1 MVYTSY
7 VYLVLFL
14 GMTFLLYTIFP
25 KKYKWTVLLAASYIY
40 YMAASRI
47 WLIVFILLT
56 SLSAYLGAIWID
68 KINEL
73 FTSVKKLMDRQQK
86 KEFKEKILW
95 QKKMVIVLMLL
106 INVGTLVFLK
116 YFNFFADVLNIT
128 LFNQLHMEIPM
139 LKLFL
144 PLGISFY
151 TLQAVSYVIDVYRG
165 KYKADY
171 HFGRVSLYLTFF
183 PTIVEGPITRYDQ
196 VAYQLYEG
204 HEFNYV
210 NLTQGC
216 QLILWGMF
224 KKIVIADRA
233 NMLVNYV
240 FNDYMKFSGLSVVIA
255 IIFYTIQLYTEF
267 SGAMDIVRGSA
278 QIFSVELPE
287 NFKQPFF
294 SKSIN
299 EFWQKWHITLGA
311 WLRDYVFY
319 SVSLSGAFKK
329 FNHFVKN
336 HCNEYFSKLLPATTA
351 LFFVWIC
358 NGLWHGAS
366 MKYVMYGMYYYI
378 LMVIGMFM
386 EPVFHKILEA
396 LHIQKEKTYFKFF
409 QILRTVFIVNIG
421 MLIFR
426 AGTLSAAYHMF
437 ISCFQNFHL
446 DLSVIAHL
454 GLSVAD
460 VSIILIGTLV
470 VFIMSLIKEK
480 GIHIRESIS
489 KWNIVPRWSFY
500 LTSLFV
506 VIIFGAYGRGYDIVS
521 FIYAQF

>member
-14 GMTFLLYTIFP
+14 GITFLTYTVFP
-25 KKYKWTVLLAASYIY
+25 KKYKWTILLAASYIY
-40 YMAASRI
+40 YVAASRL
-47 WLIVFILLT
+47 WLVIFILLT
-56 SLSAYLGAIWID
+56 TLSVYISAIWID
-68 KINEL
+68 RINDL
-73 FTSVKKLMDRQQK
+73 FKSVKKLLDREQK
-86 KEFKEKILW
+86 KAFKEKILW
-95 QKKMVIVLMLL
+95 QKKMVVILMLIL
-106 INVGTLVFLK
+106 NIGTLAFLK
-116 YFNFFADVLNIT
+116 YYNFFADVLNFA
-128 LFNQLHMEIPM
+128 LLDHLHVHAPM

-165 KYKADY
+165 KYKADQN
-171 HFGRVSLYLTFF
+171 FGRVALFLTFF
-183 PTIVEGPITRYDQ
+183 PTIVEGPIARYDQ
-196 VAYQLYEG
+196 VAQQLYEG
-204 HEFNYV
+204 HSFHYE
-210 NLTQGC
+210 NLTQGA
-216 QLILWGMF
+216 QLIVWGMF

-233 NMLVNYV
+233 NMLVNFV
-240 FNDYMKFSGLSVVIA
+240 FGDYLKFSGLSVIVA

-278 QIFSVELPE
+278 QIFSVNLPE

-294 SKSIN
+294 AKSIN
-299 EFWQKWHITLGA
+299 EFWQRWHITLGA

-319 SVSLSGAFKK
+319 SVSLSNPFKK

-336 HCNEYFSKLLPATTA
+336 HCNEYLSKLLPATTA

-366 MKYVMYGMYYYI
+366 LKYVMYGMYYYI

-386 EPVFHKILEA
+386 EPVFHKITNA
-396 LHIQKEKTYFKFF
+396 LHIQKEKRYFKLF
-409 QILRTVFIVNIG
+409 QILRTVVIVNIG

-426 AGTLSAAYHMF
+426 ADTLSSAWHMF
-437 ISCFQNFHL
+437 ISCFQNFNL
-446 DLSVIAHL
+446 DFKPIAHL
-454 GLSVAD
+454 GLSVPD
-460 VSIILIGTLV
+460 ILIILAGVVV
-470 VFIMSLIKEK
+470 VFVVGLIKEK
-480 GIHIRESIS
+480 GIHIRESVA
-489 KWNIVPRWSFY
+489 KWNIIPRWGFY
-500 LTSLFV
+500 LAGLFV